1 MSLTATLTSAWS
13 VALPFADAPP
23 KLTDA
28 GNTQLLLAALA
39 GIAAVVLLISWAK
52 FHPFLALIIG
62 AAVMGGVAGVQPA
75 DIVTSFTKGLGSTT
89 GSVGLLI
96 ALGAMIGKLL
106 QDSGGSETIVDRLIG
121 GVSPRRLPWMMAL
134 IAFILGIPLFFE
146 VGVVLLVP
154 VVILVARKLD
164 LSLMKVGIPALAG
177 LSILHGFVPPHPGP
191 LLAIDIVKADLST
204 VLLYG
209 LVISVPTLIVSGPLL
224 ARFVDQWVPV
234 HASGAPGGSDAGQ
247 TQTHSHSHSQPQ
259 PRPSAS
265 EASLGLA
272 GAPDV
277 ARGDVVRHEHRA
289 AAVDDLDATGIRDL
303 EGLVVAAVLLGLL
316 GHEAHV
322 GHRAHRGRVEG
333 AVDAAVVDDGLVDAG
348 VGAVGD
354 DGEGVG
360 LGTVGAPH
368 VAGGADH
375 RRHRGVDDDVARHV
389 QVGDALVGV
398 HHRQAR
404 AVGQALLD
412 GGPDLVAVGEGG
424 QAVED
429 AAQTVVGGQAGRVEV
444 GAEALEDL
452 GKEGTHDVAEDDRVA
467 DLHHRGLEVHGEQHA
482 LGLGAGD
489 LLSQEGVQG
498 CRAHDGG
505 VDDLTLEDGEPSL
518 STVVVPSVA
527 TCWIVRR
534 SLPARTTDCSLERKS
549 STPMVA
555 TLVLLSVLQ
564 APIEWGWLRA

>member
-234 HASGAPGGSDAGQ
+234 HASGAPGGSDAGPTQTQ
-247 TQTHSHSHSQPQ
+247 TQTHSHSHSHSQPQPQ

-265 EASLGLA
+265 EASL
-272 GAPDV
+272 V
-277 ARGDVVRHEHRA
+277 WQARQMSPGGDVVRHEPRA
-289 AAVDDLDATGIRDL
+289 VAVDDLDATGTRDL

-316 GHEAHV
+316 GHQAHV
-322 GHRAHRGRVEG
+322 RHRAHRGRVEG
-333 AVDAAVVDDGLVDAG
+333 AVDAAVVDDGLADAG

-360 LGTVGAPH
+360 LG
-368 VAGGADH
+368 
-375 RRHRGVDDDVARHV
+375 
-389 QVGDALVGV
+389 
-398 HHRQAR
+398 
-404 AVGQALLD
+404 AVG
-412 GGPDLVAVGEGG
+412 GP
-424 QAVED
+424 
-429 AAQTVVGGQAGRVEV
+429 TCGRRC
-444 GAEALEDL
+444 GSSPA
-452 GKEGTHDVAEDDRVA
+452 
-467 DLHHRGLEVHGEQHA
+467 
-482 LGLGAGD
+482 
-489 LLSQEGVQG
+489 S
-498 CRAHDGG
+498 
-505 VDDLTLEDGEPSL
+505 
-518 STVVVPSVA
+518 
-527 TCWIVRR
+527 RR
-534 SLPARTTDCSLERKS
+534 RR
-549 STPMVA
+549 
-555 TLVLLSVLQ
+555 
-564 APIEWGWLRA
+564 

>member
-52 FHPFLALIIG
+52 FHPLLALIIG

-234 HASGAPGGSDAGQ
+234 HASGAPGGSDAGPTQ
-247 TQTHSHSHSQPQ
+247 TQTHSQPQ
-259 PRPSAS
+259 TSAS
-265 EASLGLA
+265 EAPRLTKRPGFVPAVLSSTLPVIRMLLRAIGELTLDEENGVRKFLEFLGTPAVALLLGVLVSMFFLGFRTGMNRSQVEKSVGSALPGIA
-272 GAPDV
+272 GI
-277 ARGDVVRHEHRA
+277 
-289 AAVDDLDATGIRDL
+289 LLI
-303 EGLVVAAVLLGLL
+303 VAAG
-316 GHEAHV
+316 G
-322 GHRAHRGRVEG
+322 GFKQM
-333 AVDAAVVDDGLVDAG
+333 LVDAG
-348 VGAVGD
+348 VGAVIGD
-354 DGEGVG
+354 LAKGSGLSPLILGWLIAVG
-360 LGTVGAPH
+360 IRLATGSATVATITAAGIVSPLAAGLDKPTLALLVLAVGAGSLFFSH
-368 VAGGADH
+368 VNDAGFWLVKEYFGLTIGQTIKSWSVMETVISVAG
-375 RRHRGVDDDVARHV
+375 
-389 QVGDALVGV
+389 L
-398 HHRQAR
+398 
-404 AVGQALLD
+404 
-412 GGPDLVAVGEGG
+412 
-424 QAVED
+424 
-429 AAQTVVGGQAGRVEV
+429 
-444 GAEALEDL
+444 
-452 GKEGTHDVAEDDRVA
+452 
-467 DLHHRGLEVHGEQHA
+467 
-482 LGLGAGD
+482 
-489 LLSQEGVQG
+489 
-498 CRAHDGG
+498 
-505 VDDLTLEDGEPSL
+505 
-518 STVVVPSVA
+518 
-527 TCWIVRR
+527 IF
-534 SLPARTTDCSLERKS
+534 
-549 STPMVA
+549 
-555 TLVLLSVLQ
+555 VLLFSLVV
-564 APIEWGWLRA
+564 

>member
-28 GNTQLLLAALA
+28 GDTQLLLAALA

-234 HASGAPGGSDAGQ
+234 HASGAPGGSDAGPPQTQTQ
-247 TQTHSHSHSQPQ
+247 TQTHSHSQ

-277 ARGDVVRHEHRA
+277 ARGDVVRHEPRA
-289 AAVDDLDATGIRDL
+289 VAVDDLDATGTRDL

-316 GHEAHV
+316 RHQAHV
-322 GHRAHRGRVEG
+322 RHRAHRGRVEG

-348 VGAVGD
+348 VGAVG
-354 DGEGVG
+354 G
-360 LGTVGAPH
+360 
-368 VAGGADH
+368 
-375 RRHRGVDDDVARHV
+375 
-389 QVGDALVGV
+389 
-398 HHRQAR
+398 
-404 AVGQALLD
+404 
-412 GGPDLVAVGEGG
+412 
-424 QAVED
+424 
-429 AAQTVVGGQAGRVEV
+429 
-444 GAEALEDL
+444 
-452 GKEGTHDVAEDDRVA
+452 
-467 DLHHRGLEVHGEQHA
+467 
-482 LGLGAGD
+482 
-489 LLSQEGVQG
+489 
-498 CRAHDGG
+498 
-505 VDDLTLEDGEPSL
+505 
-518 STVVVPSVA
+518 
-527 TCWIVRR
+527 
-534 SLPARTTDCSLERKS
+534 
-549 STPMVA
+549 
-555 TLVLLSVLQ
+555 
-564 APIEWGWLRA
+564 

>member
-1 MSLTATLTSAWS
+1 MPRPSSPT
-13 VALPFADAPP
+13 P
-23 KLTDA
+23 

-234 HASGAPGGSDAGQ
+234 HASGAPGGSDAGPPQTQTQ
-247 TQTHSHSHSQPQ
+247 TQTHSHSQ

-265 EASLGLA
+265 EASLVWQA
-272 GAPDV
+272 RQMSPGATSCDMSPV
-277 ARGDVVRHEHRA
+277 PLPSTTSTRPAPEISKVLSWLPYSSA
-289 AAVDDLDATGIRDL
+289 FWAIRPTFGT
-303 EGLVVAAVLLGLL
+303 EPI
-316 GHEAHV
+316 
-322 GHRAHRGRVEG
+322 
-333 AVDAAVVDDGLVDAG
+333 G
-348 VGAVGD
+348 VG
-354 DGEGVG
+354 
-360 LGTVGAPH
+360 
-368 VAGGADH
+368 
-375 RRHRGVDDDVARHV
+375 
-389 QVGDALVGV
+389 
-398 HHRQAR
+398 
-404 AVGQALLD
+404 
-412 GGPDLVAVGEGG
+412 
-424 QAVED
+424 
-429 AAQTVVGGQAGRVEV
+429 
-444 GAEALEDL
+444 
-452 GKEGTHDVAEDDRVA
+452 
-467 DLHHRGLEVHGEQHA
+467 
-482 LGLGAGD
+482 
-489 LLSQEGVQG
+489 
-498 CRAHDGG
+498 
-505 VDDLTLEDGEPSL
+505 
-518 STVVVPSVA
+518 
-527 TCWIVRR
+527 
-534 SLPARTTDCSLERKS
+534 
-549 STPMVA
+549 
-555 TLVLLSVLQ
+555 
-564 APIEWGWLRA
+564 

>member
-106 QDSGGSETIVDRLIG
+106 RDSGGSETIVDRLIG

-234 HASGAPGGSDAGQ
+234 HASGAPGGSDAGPTQTQTQ
-247 TQTHSHSHSQPQ
+247 TQTHSRPQ
-259 PRPSAS
+259 TSAS
-265 EASLGLA
+265 EAPRLTKRPGFVPAVLSITLPVILMLLRAIGELTLDEENGVRKFLEFLGTPAVALLLGVLVSMFFLGFRTGMNRSQVEKSVGSALPGIA
-272 GAPDV
+272 GI
-277 ARGDVVRHEHRA
+277 
-289 AAVDDLDATGIRDL
+289 LLI
-303 EGLVVAAVLLGLL
+303 VAAG
-316 GHEAHV
+316 G
-322 GHRAHRGRVEG
+322 GFKQM
-333 AVDAAVVDDGLVDAG
+333 LVDAG
-348 VGAVGD
+348 VGAVIGD
-354 DGEGVG
+354 LAKGI
-360 LGTVGAPH
+360 
-368 VAGGADH
+368 ADH
-375 RRHRGVDDDVARHV
+375 RGY
-389 QVGDALVGV
+389 GALDC
-398 HHRQAR
+398 A
-404 AVGQALLD
+404 
-412 GGPDLVAVGEGG
+412 P
-424 QAVED
+424 
-429 AAQTVVGGQAGRVEV
+429 
-444 GAEALEDL
+444 
-452 GKEGTHDVAEDDRVA
+452 
-467 DLHHRGLEVHGEQHA
+467 
-482 LGLGAGD
+482 
-489 LLSQEGVQG
+489 
-498 CRAHDGG
+498 
-505 VDDLTLEDGEPSL
+505 
-518 STVVVPSVA
+518 VP
-527 TCWIVRR
+527 
-534 SLPARTTDCSLERKS
+534 
-549 STPMVA
+549 
-555 TLVLLSVLQ
+555 
-564 APIEWGWLRA
+564 

>member
-234 HASGAPGGSDAGQ
+234 HASGAPGGSDAGPTQTQ
-247 TQTHSHSHSQPQ
+247 TQTHSHSHSHSQPQPQ

-265 EASLGLA
+265 EASL
-272 GAPDV
+272 V
-277 ARGDVVRHEHRA
+277 WQARQMSPW
-289 AAVDDLDATGIRDL
+289 ATSWDMSTVPALSTTSTRPASEISK
-303 EGLVVAAVLLGLL
+303 VLSWLPYSS
-316 GHEAHV
+316 AFWAM
-322 GHRAHRGRVEG
+322 RPT
-333 AVDAAVVDDGLVDAG
+333 
-348 VGAVGD
+348 
-354 DGEGVG
+354 
-360 LGTVGAPH
+360 LGTEPI
-368 VAGGADH
+368 
-375 RRHRGVDDDVARHV
+375 
-389 QVGDALVGV
+389 
-398 HHRQAR
+398 
-404 AVGQALLD
+404 
-412 GGPDLVAVGEGG
+412 
-424 QAVED
+424 
-429 AAQTVVGGQAGRVEV
+429 VVGSKAP
-444 GAEALEDL
+444 
-452 GKEGTHDVAEDDRVA
+452 
-467 DLHHRGLEVHGEQHA
+467 
-482 LGLGAGD
+482 
-489 LLSQEGVQG
+489 
-498 CRAHDGG
+498 
-505 VDDLTLEDGEPSL
+505 LTRQS
-518 STVVVPSVA
+518 SMTV
-527 TCWIVRR
+527 W
-534 SLPARTTDCSLERKS
+534 
-549 STPMVA
+549 
-555 TLVLLSVLQ
+555 
-564 APIEWGWLRA
+564 

>member
-191 LLAIDIVKADLST
+191 LLAIDIVKADLSM

-234 HASGAPGGSDAGQ
+234 HASGAPGGSDAGPTQTQ
-247 TQTHSHSHSQPQ
+247 TQTHSRPQ
-259 PRPSAS
+259 TSAS
-265 EASLGLA
+265 EAPRLTKRPGFVPAVLSITLPVILMLLRAIGIPTNMFTVMFA
-272 GAPDV
+272 IGRMPGWIANWKEIHDDPKSRIYRPRQVYVGNTQSEWVPRD
-277 ARGDVVRHEHRA
+277 ARG
-289 AAVDDLDATGIRDL
+289 
-303 EGLVVAAVLLGLL
+303 
-316 GHEAHV
+316 
-322 GHRAHRGRVEG
+322 
-333 AVDAAVVDDGLVDAG
+333 
-348 VGAVGD
+348 
-354 DGEGVG
+354 
-360 LGTVGAPH
+360 
-368 VAGGADH
+368 
-375 RRHRGVDDDVARHV
+375 
-389 QVGDALVGV
+389 
-398 HHRQAR
+398 
-404 AVGQALLD
+404 
-412 GGPDLVAVGEGG
+412 
-424 QAVED
+424 
-429 AAQTVVGGQAGRVEV
+429 
-444 GAEALEDL
+444 
-452 GKEGTHDVAEDDRVA
+452 
-467 DLHHRGLEVHGEQHA
+467 
-482 LGLGAGD
+482 
-489 LLSQEGVQG
+489 
-498 CRAHDGG
+498 
-505 VDDLTLEDGEPSL
+505 
-518 STVVVPSVA
+518 
-527 TCWIVRR
+527 
-534 SLPARTTDCSLERKS
+534 
-549 STPMVA
+549 
-555 TLVLLSVLQ
+555 
-564 APIEWGWLRA
+564 

>member
-234 HASGAPGGSDAGQ
+234 HASGAPGGSDAGP
-247 TQTHSHSHSQPQ
+247 THTHSRPQ
-259 PRPSAS
+259 TSAS
-265 EASLGLA
+265 EAPRLTKRPGFVPAVLSITLPVILMLLRAIGELTLDEENGVRKFLEFLGTPAVALLLGVLVSMFFLGFRTGMNRSQVEKSVGSALPGIA
-272 GAPDV
+272 GI
-277 ARGDVVRHEHRA
+277 
-289 AAVDDLDATGIRDL
+289 LLI
-303 EGLVVAAVLLGLL
+303 VAAG
-316 GHEAHV
+316 G
-322 GHRAHRGRVEG
+322 GFKQM
-333 AVDAAVVDDGLVDAG
+333 LVDAG
-348 VGAVGD
+348 VGAVIGD
-354 DGEGVG
+354 LAKGSGLSPLILGWLIAVG
-360 LGTVGAPH
+360 IRLATGSATVATITAAGIVSPLAAGLDKPTLALLVLAVGAGSLFFSH
-368 VAGGADH
+368 VNDAGFWLVKEYFGLTIGQTIKSWSVMETVISVAG
-375 RRHRGVDDDVARHV
+375 
-389 QVGDALVGV
+389 L
-398 HHRQAR
+398 
-404 AVGQALLD
+404 
-412 GGPDLVAVGEGG
+412 
-424 QAVED
+424 
-429 AAQTVVGGQAGRVEV
+429 
-444 GAEALEDL
+444 
-452 GKEGTHDVAEDDRVA
+452 
-467 DLHHRGLEVHGEQHA
+467 
-482 LGLGAGD
+482 
-489 LLSQEGVQG
+489 
-498 CRAHDGG
+498 
-505 VDDLTLEDGEPSL
+505 
-518 STVVVPSVA
+518 
-527 TCWIVRR
+527 IF
-534 SLPARTTDCSLERKS
+534 
-549 STPMVA
+549 
-555 TLVLLSVLQ
+555 VLLFSLVV
-564 APIEWGWLRA
+564 

>member
-234 HASGAPGGSDAGQ
+234 HASGAPGGSDAGPTQTQTQ
-247 TQTHSHSHSQPQ
+247 TQTHSRPQ
-259 PRPSAS
+259 TSAS
-265 EASLGLA
+265 EAPRLTKRPGFVPAVLSITLPVILMLLRAIGELTLDEENGVRKFLEFLGTPAVALLLGVLVSMFFLGFRTGMNRSQVEKSVGSALPGIA
-272 GAPDV
+272 GI
-277 ARGDVVRHEHRA
+277 
-289 AAVDDLDATGIRDL
+289 LLI
-303 EGLVVAAVLLGLL
+303 VAAG
-316 GHEAHV
+316 G
-322 GHRAHRGRVEG
+322 GFKQM
-333 AVDAAVVDDGLVDAG
+333 LVDAG
-348 VGAVGD
+348 VGAVIGD
-354 DGEGVG
+354 LAKGSGLSPLILGWLIAVG
-360 LGTVGAPH
+360 IRLATGSATVATITAAGIVSPLAAGLDVGAGSLFFSH
-368 VAGGADH
+368 VNDAGFWLVKEYFGLTIGQTIKSWSVMETVISVAG
-375 RRHRGVDDDVARHV
+375 
-389 QVGDALVGV
+389 L
-398 HHRQAR
+398 
-404 AVGQALLD
+404 
-412 GGPDLVAVGEGG
+412 
-424 QAVED
+424 
-429 AAQTVVGGQAGRVEV
+429 
-444 GAEALEDL
+444 
-452 GKEGTHDVAEDDRVA
+452 
-467 DLHHRGLEVHGEQHA
+467 
-482 LGLGAGD
+482 
-489 LLSQEGVQG
+489 
-498 CRAHDGG
+498 
-505 VDDLTLEDGEPSL
+505 
-518 STVVVPSVA
+518 
-527 TCWIVRR
+527 IF
-534 SLPARTTDCSLERKS
+534 
-549 STPMVA
+549 
-555 TLVLLSVLQ
+555 VLLFSLVV
-564 APIEWGWLRA
+564 

>member
-234 HASGAPGGSDAGQ
+234 HASGAPGGSDAGPTQ
-247 TQTHSHSHSQPQ
+247 TQTHSQPQ
-259 PRPSAS
+259 TSAS
-265 EASLGLA
+265 EASL
-272 GAPDV
+272 V
-277 ARGDVVRHEHRA
+277 W
-289 AAVDDLDATGIRDL
+289 
-303 EGLVVAAVLLGLL
+303 
-316 GHEAHV
+316 
-322 GHRAHRGRVEG
+322 
-333 AVDAAVVDDGLVDAG
+333 
-348 VGAVGD
+348 
-354 DGEGVG
+354 
-360 LGTVGAPH
+360 
-368 VAGGADH
+368 
-375 RRHRGVDDDVARHV
+375 
-389 QVGDALVGV
+389 
-398 HHRQAR
+398 QAR
-404 AVGQALLD
+404 QMSPGATSCDMSPVPLPSTTSTRPAPEISKVLSWLPYSSAFWAIRPTFGTE
-412 GGPDLVAVGEGG
+412 PI
-424 QAVED
+424 
-429 AAQTVVGGQAGRVEV
+429 VVGSKAP
-444 GAEALEDL
+444 
-452 GKEGTHDVAEDDRVA
+452 
-467 DLHHRGLEVHGEQHA
+467 
-482 LGLGAGD
+482 
-489 LLSQEGVQG
+489 
-498 CRAHDGG
+498 
-505 VDDLTLEDGEPSL
+505 LTRQS
-518 STVVVPSVA
+518 SMTV
-527 TCWIVRR
+527 W
-534 SLPARTTDCSLERKS
+534 
-549 STPMVA
+549 
-555 TLVLLSVLQ
+555 
-564 APIEWGWLRA
+564 

>member
-13 VALPFADAPP
+13 VALPLADAPP

-234 HASGAPGGSDAGQ
+234 HASGAPGGSDAGP
-247 TQTHSHSHSQPQ
+247 THTHSQPQ
-259 PRPSAS
+259 TSAS
-265 EASLGLA
+265 EAPGLTKRPGFVPAVLSITLPVILMLLRAIGELTLDEENGVRKFLEFLGTPAVALLLGVLVSMFFLGFRTGMNRSQVEKSVGSALPGIA
-272 GAPDV
+272 GI
-277 ARGDVVRHEHRA
+277 
-289 AAVDDLDATGIRDL
+289 LLI
-303 EGLVVAAVLLGLL
+303 VAAG
-316 GHEAHV
+316 G
-322 GHRAHRGRVEG
+322 GFKQM
-333 AVDAAVVDDGLVDAG
+333 LVDAG
-348 VGAVGD
+348 VGAVIGD
-354 DGEGVG
+354 LAKGSGLSPLILGWLIAVG
-360 LGTVGAPH
+360 IRLATGSATVATITAAGIVSPLAAGLDKPTLPLLVLAVGAGSLFFSH
-368 VAGGADH
+368 VNDAGFWLVKEYFGLTIGQTIKSWSVMETVISVAG
-375 RRHRGVDDDVARHV
+375 
-389 QVGDALVGV
+389 L
-398 HHRQAR
+398 
-404 AVGQALLD
+404 
-412 GGPDLVAVGEGG
+412 
-424 QAVED
+424 
-429 AAQTVVGGQAGRVEV
+429 
-444 GAEALEDL
+444 
-452 GKEGTHDVAEDDRVA
+452 
-467 DLHHRGLEVHGEQHA
+467 
-482 LGLGAGD
+482 
-489 LLSQEGVQG
+489 
-498 CRAHDGG
+498 
-505 VDDLTLEDGEPSL
+505 
-518 STVVVPSVA
+518 
-527 TCWIVRR
+527 IF
-534 SLPARTTDCSLERKS
+534 
-549 STPMVA
+549 
-555 TLVLLSVLQ
+555 VLLFSLVV
-564 APIEWGWLRA
+564 

>member
-13 VALPFADAPP
+13 VALPLADAPP

-234 HASGAPGGSDAGQ
+234 HASGAPGGSDAGP
-247 TQTHSHSHSQPQ
+247 THTHSQPQ
-259 PRPSAS
+259 TSAS
-265 EASLGLA
+265 EAPRLTKRPGFVPAVLSITLPVILMLLRAIGELTLDEENGVRKFLEFLGTPAVALLLGVLVSMFFLGFRTGMNRSQVEKSVGSALPGIA
-272 GAPDV
+272 GI
-277 ARGDVVRHEHRA
+277 
-289 AAVDDLDATGIRDL
+289 LLI
-303 EGLVVAAVLLGLL
+303 VAAG
-316 GHEAHV
+316 G
-322 GHRAHRGRVEG
+322 GFKQM
-333 AVDAAVVDDGLVDAG
+333 LVDAG
-348 VGAVGD
+348 VGAVIGD
-354 DGEGVG
+354 LAKGSGLSPLILGWLIAVG
-360 LGTVGAPH
+360 IRLATGSATVATITAAGIVSPLAAGLDKPTLPLLVLAVGAGSLFFSH
-368 VAGGADH
+368 VNDAGFWLVKEYFGLTIGQTIKSWSVMETVISVAG
-375 RRHRGVDDDVARHV
+375 
-389 QVGDALVGV
+389 L
-398 HHRQAR
+398 
-404 AVGQALLD
+404 
-412 GGPDLVAVGEGG
+412 
-424 QAVED
+424 
-429 AAQTVVGGQAGRVEV
+429 
-444 GAEALEDL
+444 
-452 GKEGTHDVAEDDRVA
+452 
-467 DLHHRGLEVHGEQHA
+467 
-482 LGLGAGD
+482 
-489 LLSQEGVQG
+489 
-498 CRAHDGG
+498 
-505 VDDLTLEDGEPSL
+505 
-518 STVVVPSVA
+518 
-527 TCWIVRR
+527 IF
-534 SLPARTTDCSLERKS
+534 
-549 STPMVA
+549 
-555 TLVLLSVLQ
+555 VLLFSLVV
-564 APIEWGWLRA
+564 

>member
-13 VALPFADAPP
+13 VALPFADAQP

-234 HASGAPGGSDAGQ
+234 HASGAPGGSDAGPTH
-247 TQTHSHSHSQPQ
+247 TQTHSQPQ
-259 PRPSAS
+259 TSAS
-265 EASLGLA
+265 EAPRLTKRPGFVPAVLSITLPVILMLLRAIGELTLDEENGVRKFLEFLGTPAVALLLGVLVSMFFLGFRTGMNRSQVEKSVGSALPGIA
-272 GAPDV
+272 GI
-277 ARGDVVRHEHRA
+277 
-289 AAVDDLDATGIRDL
+289 LLI
-303 EGLVVAAVLLGLL
+303 VAAG
-316 GHEAHV
+316 G
-322 GHRAHRGRVEG
+322 GFKQM
-333 AVDAAVVDDGLVDAG
+333 LVDAG
-348 VGAVGD
+348 VGAVIGD
-354 DGEGVG
+354 LAKGSGLSPLILGWLIAVG
-360 LGTVGAPH
+360 IRLATGSATVATITAAGIVSPLAAGLDKPTLALLVLAVGAGSLFFSH
-368 VAGGADH
+368 VNDAGFWLVKEYFGLTIGQTIKSWSVMETVISVAG
-375 RRHRGVDDDVARHV
+375 
-389 QVGDALVGV
+389 L
-398 HHRQAR
+398 
-404 AVGQALLD
+404 
-412 GGPDLVAVGEGG
+412 
-424 QAVED
+424 
-429 AAQTVVGGQAGRVEV
+429 
-444 GAEALEDL
+444 
-452 GKEGTHDVAEDDRVA
+452 
-467 DLHHRGLEVHGEQHA
+467 
-482 LGLGAGD
+482 
-489 LLSQEGVQG
+489 
-498 CRAHDGG
+498 
-505 VDDLTLEDGEPSL
+505 
-518 STVVVPSVA
+518 
-527 TCWIVRR
+527 IF
-534 SLPARTTDCSLERKS
+534 
-549 STPMVA
+549 
-555 TLVLLSVLQ
+555 VLLFSLVV
-564 APIEWGWLRA
+564 